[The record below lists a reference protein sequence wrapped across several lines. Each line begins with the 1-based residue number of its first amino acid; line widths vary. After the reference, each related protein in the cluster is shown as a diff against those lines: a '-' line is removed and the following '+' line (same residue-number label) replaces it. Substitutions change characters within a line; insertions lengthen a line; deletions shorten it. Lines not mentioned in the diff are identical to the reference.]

1 MPVAGLLF
9 ALRRRFPFVSVQLRA
24 ASTRLSALFRQR
36 LEAFRRLA
44 PRSFRLSEGR
54 RQLAPRRIAQKAG
67 EGGDQPRQHRLRLGV
82 AETHVE
88 LHHFHALGG
97 QCQTAVE
104 HADEGRSAP
113 RHFVHDG
120 LGDLGRD
127 GVGQPRVGPRERR
140 VGSHAAGVGP
150 LAAVERPLVVLRGL
164 QRKGDAPV
172 AQAEKRD
179 LGAVEEFLD
188 QRLPLGFGQA
198 RPGVGEGG
206 VSVVRHDDPLA
217 RGQPVVFDYVGR
229 AESVEG
235 SFHFSQTRAQ
245 PRPRRRH
252 ARTGHDLLGE
262 RLRAF
267 QACRFPRRAENVDAR
282 LAHGVGHARDQRS
295 LRTDDDEVDP
305 LAASECSH
313 GRTVE
318 DVEVDK
324 RSQRGHPGVPRGDV
338 EDVVVTAKRTG
349 DGVLA
354 ASRPEYEYVHGTTL
368 SQVARQRRF
377 DAGRVTF

>member
-1 MPVAGLLF
+1 M
-9 ALRRRFPFVSVQLRA
+9 
-24 ASTRLSALFRQR
+24 
-36 LEAFRRLA
+36 
-44 PRSFRLSEGR
+44 
-54 RQLAPRRIAQKAG
+54 G
-67 EGGDQPRQHRLRLGV
+67 EGV
-82 AETHVE
+82 
-88 LHHFHALGG
+88 
-97 QCQTAVE
+97 
-104 HADEGRSAP
+104 
-113 RHFVHDG
+113 
-120 LGDLGRD
+120 
-127 GVGQPRVGPRERR
+127 
-140 VGSHAAGVGP
+140 
-150 LAAVERPLVVLRGL
+150 
-164 QRKGDAPV
+164 
-172 AQAEKRD
+172 
-179 LGAVEEFLD
+179 
-188 QRLPLGFGQA
+188 
-198 RPGVGEGG
+198 

-245 PRPRRRH
+245 PRPRSRH

-282 LAHGVGHARDQRS
+282 LTHGVGHARDQRS

-305 LAASECSH
+305 LAASERSH

-318 DVEVDK
+318 DVEVDE

-338 EDVVVTAKRTG
+338 EDVVVAAKRTG